1 MKDNSKVLGALI
13 LGAAAGAVLGLL
25 FAPAKG
31 TDTRRKIS
39 DNAEDLIDELA
50 EKISEGKETIAEIRE
65 KAMAAAKNVKAK
77 LEDHME
83 DYMDEHKKTS
93 ASKV

>member
-31 TDTRRKIS
+31 TETRRKIS

-50 EKISEGKETIAEIRE
+50 EKINEGKETIAEIRE

-77 LEDHME
+77 LEDHM
-83 DYMDEHKKTS
+83 DNHMDEHKKTS
-93 ASKV
+93 ASKG